1 LIGRGVRRGSAS
13 GRKSGRIAASVAVST
28 SFTDAGATPQLVGPP
43 DSNYDHANFSWRR
56 ELQPE
61 AGATVFTGT
70 TIGNGTLGMAAD
82 EFAGKAVRITRGTGA
97 TQERAVTGND
107 ATTLTVALPWTVTPD
122 TTSYF
127 VVADSAWNFGAVGA
141 TSPVQ
146 MQVPNWGGQTVEI
159 SGRSANVLNQE
170 SQYELNPLTRWQ
182 IGSGGAGGDTGF
194 PPLPD
199 FVLTPA
205 GQGTIDLT
213 GITFPTLVNT
223 LTIAAGSL
231 TLFYYDELNG
241 PSTVSLAAGI
251 VATDTTVT
259 LNAVSAAQPDDF
271 IQIDAEICQ
280 VQSLQSGGLQLT
292 ITRGAHGS
300 AAATH
305 AAGAIVYLLERTTVI
320 PAFVGAFFSSPA
332 SANYSYSVF
341 LPDVRVAAAE
351 FYVSNMY
358 GSSPVMHVP
367 YSATADGGLRTLSGG
382 QIALQVDGYLAV
394 QTDATPPFVMDE
406 AHVPRDIVATLREAP
421 AGGAVT
427 LLVRQN
433 SSAYSMLT
441 IADGATASNTVNGL
455 GLPPFGAGAQIHL
468 DVVNV
473 PGAANTLPG
482 RDLTVTIRL

>member
-1 LIGRGVRRGSAS
+1 
-13 GRKSGRIAASVAVST
+13 
-28 SFTDAGATPQLVGPP
+28 
-43 DSNYDHANFSWRR
+43 
-56 ELQPE
+56 
-61 AGATVFTGT
+61 
-70 TIGNGTLGMAAD
+70 
-82 EFAGKAVRITRGTGA
+82 
-97 TQERAVTGND
+97 
-107 ATTLTVALPWTVTPD
+107 VTPD
-122 TTSYF
+122 STSYF
-127 VVADSAWNFGAVGA
+127 VLADSAWNFGAVGA

-194 PPLPD
+194 PPLPG
-199 FVLTPA
+199 FVLTLG

-213 GITFPTLVNT
+213 SITFPTLLNT

-241 PSTVSLAAGI
+241 PSATNLAAGI
-251 VATDTTVT
+251 AATDTTVT

-280 VQSLQSGGLQLT
+280 VQSLQGGGLQLT
-292 ITRGAHGS
+292 ITRGAQGS
-300 AAATH
+300 AAAVH
-305 AAGAIVYLLERTTVI
+305 AMGAIVYLLERTTVI

-332 SANYSYSVF
+332 SAKYSYSVF
-341 LPDVRVAAAE
+341 LPDVRLAAAE

-358 GSSPVMHVP
+358 GTSPVMHVP
-367 YSATADGGLRTLSGG
+367 YSASTDGGLRTLSGG

-394 QTDATPPFVMDE
+394 QTDATPPFVMDD
-406 AHVPRDIVATLREAP
+406 AHVPRDIFATVREAP
-421 AGGAVT
+421 SGGAVT

-433 SSAYSMLT
+433 SSAYSTLT
-441 IADGATASNTVNGL
+441 IADGATISNTVNGL
-455 GLPPFGAGAQIHL
+455 GLPPLETGTQIHL